1 MKCNS
6 LIYDWIIGKS
16 SSYVPYM
23 YYTTCVKLF
32 LLSISLLQSSGMY
45 NAAE

>member
-1 MKCNS
+1 MN
-6 LIYDWIIGKS
+6 LEFIIIGQFGNS
-16 SSYVPYM
+16 SSYFSYM

-32 LLSISLLQSSGMY
+32 LLSISLLQRSGMC